1 MLHCVTD
8 CFFPCLRDP
17 APCSFQS
24 ITGYTIA
31 RSVIKRF
38 AFGYGTDKNNAEHR
52 KRILQK
58 GETDSMAI
66 YVTGDTHGI
75 NAHGPFSFDG
85 YLRRFSTTSFPEQDE
100 MTKEDYVIICG
111 DFGGVWSTNRSS
123 AEEPSSEKA
132 GLNWLEQ
139 RPFTTLFVPGN
150 HENYDRLTGCR
161 NQRLMDSWFYA
172 EMPCEEKK
180 KLSQGYPRNVWHGG
194 HVRTL
199 RPSVMMLERGDI
211 FYIDGKTCFAFGGAR
226 SHDIQDGIIDRKDYD
241 SDTSFRNAIRLYR
254 LTGMMFRVN
263 HLSWWEQE
271 MPSKDEMD
279 FGLRTLKEN
288 DNCVDFIISHCCPQ
302 EIASFMGFYAADELT
317 SYFDEVA
324 HTVKFKRWY
333 FGHYHDTRTI
343 FYKFILLYDGIERV
357 L

>member
-1 MLHCVTD
+1 
-8 CFFPCLRDP
+8 
-17 APCSFQS
+17 
-24 ITGYTIA
+24 
-31 RSVIKRF
+31 
-38 AFGYGTDKNNAEHR
+38 
-52 KRILQK
+52 
-58 GETDSMAI
+58 MAI

-85 YLRRFSTTSFPEQDE
+85 YLRRFSTTSFPEQDG

-111 DFGGVWSTNRSS
+111 DFGGVWSTNRSR

-211 FYIDGKTCFAFGGAR
+211 FNIDGKTCFAFGGAR
-226 SHDIQDGIIDRKDYD
+226 SHDIQDGILDPADYPD
-241 SDTSFRNAIRLYR
+241 EETFNKVYRARCSEMIRIR
-254 LTGMMFRVN
+254 GI
-263 HLSWWEQE
+263 SWWDAE
-271 MPSKDEMD
+271 MPSSEEMEY
-279 FGLRTLKEN
+279 GRRN
-288 DNCVDFIISHCCPQ
+288 
-302 EIASFMGFYAADELT
+302 IASFMEKHGQIDFIFTHEAPASDKLFLGYSDKDEL
-317 SYFDEVA
+317 SRYLESLQNSMNYGKWF
-324 HTVKFKRWY
+324 Y
-333 FGHYHDTRTI
+333 GHLHDNRRV
-343 FYKFILLYDGIERV
+343 FNHYLLYEQIVRIC
-357 L
+357 

>member
-1 MLHCVTD
+1 MVY
-8 CFFPCLRDP
+8 
-17 APCSFQS
+17 
-24 ITGYTIA
+24 ITGDCHA
-31 RSVIKRF
+31 
-38 AFGYGTDKNNAEHR
+38 D
-52 KRILQK
+52 
-58 GETDSMAI
+58 
-66 YVTGDTHGI
+66 
-75 NAHGPFSFDG
+75 FSK
-85 YLRRFSTTSFPEQDE
+85 FSTGNFPEQRK
-100 MTKEDYVIICG
+100 MTRDDTVIVCG
-111 DFGGVWSTNRSS
+111 DFGIWHDT
-123 AEEPSSEKA
+123 EEERHW
-132 GLNWLEQ
+132 LNWLNEK
-139 RPFTTLFVPGN
+139 RFTTVFVDGN
-150 HENYDRLTGCR
+150 HENFDRLYGGEFPVV
-161 NQRLMDSWFYA
+161 DF
-172 EMPCEEKK
+172 
-180 KLSQGYPRNVWHGG
+180 HGG
-194 HVRTL
+194 KAHKIRDNIFHLIRGHVF
-199 RPSVMMLERGDI
+199 E
-211 FYIDGKTCFAFGGAR
+211 FDGKKFFAFGGAR